1 MPTSILSMTVSY
13 RMGIGY
19 FPNSSFSNTLLLS
32 KSSMVIFAVAR
43 KAAVMLAV
51 IIISTALA
59 LIVISVSTIS
69 FDAMW

>member
-1 MPTSILSMTVSY
+1 MTVSY

-19 FPNSSFSNTLLLS
+19 FPNSSSNTLILS
-32 KSSMVIFAVAR
+32 KSSMVIFAIAP

-51 IIISTALA
+51 IIISTALER
-59 LIVISVSTIS
+59 IVISVSTIS